1 VPDLHARL
9 RSVVGEKT
17 AKLLASQLD
26 LHTVGDLLRHYPRR
40 HVSRGERTD
49 LSALKLDE
57 HVTITAQVL
66 GVSRRPM
73 RAKRGSITE
82 AVVGDGRSSVLLT
95 FFNQAWRE
103 RELQVGRWG
112 MFAGK
117 VGAFRGTRQLLHPDY
132 RLFAEEDAVSS
143 EGAVS
148 STDAD
153 ELDEFAGGLVAVY
166 PATKDLASWVISR
179 AVRLALDML
188 APPEDPIPEPIRQRL
203 KLLDLAQA
211 LRGMHRPTS
220 LADRDAARR
229 RLSFDEALAVQLVLA
244 RRRAQ
249 TEGFAATPRLPRADG
264 LLARFDAACPFTLT
278 QGQAEVGT
286 VIATELA
293 DAHPMHRL
301 LHGEVGSGKT
311 IVALRAMLQVVDAGG
326 QAVLLAPT
334 EVLATQH
341 ARTIRAL
348 LGPLGC
354 AGQLG
359 AVPDATSVALL
370 IGSLNAPARR
380 NALRAAA
387 TSTGSGGAGIIIGT
401 HALLQDTVELAELGL
416 VVVDEQHRFGVQQR
430 DALRVKAGNSGTG
443 HPHTLV
449 MTATPIPRTIAMT
462 VFGDLDTSSLTELPV
477 GRSPIA
483 TSVVPVVEKPAW
495 LERAW
500 QRVREEVAAGHQA
513 YVVCPRI
520 GGEADI
526 EGAAGEGAEADSLE
540 PPDSADDAAG
550 EVVTVP
556 LAAVLELV
564 ETLSRG
570 PLASLRL
577 AVLHGRLPAEDKD
590 AVMSEFSAGRLDV
603 LVATT
608 IIEVGVD
615 VPNATVMVI
624 ADAGRFGVS
633 QLHQLRGRIG
643 RGSAAGICLLL
654 TADESGTPARQR
666 LDAVAGTTDGFAL
679 AELDMEQRR
688 EGDVLG
694 AAQSGRHRSLKL
706 LSLRRDTELILAAR
720 AEATALIADA
730 PQLSAH
736 PGLAELAESVVDD
749 EQAEYLDKA

>member
-1 VPDLHARL
+1 MPDLHTRL

-26 LHTVGDLLRHYPRR
+26 LHTVGDLLQHYPRR

-57 HVTITAQVL
+57 HVTVTAQVL
-66 GVSRRPM
+66 RVNRRPM

-82 AVVGDGRSSVLLT
+82 VVVGDGRHSVLLT

-117 VGAFRGTRQLLHPDY
+117 VGAFRGNRQLLHPDY
-132 RLFAEEDAVSS
+132 RLFID
-143 EGAVS
+143 GAG
-148 STDAD
+148 AD
-153 ELDEFAGGLVAVY
+153 EDGTASPDGDSFDEFAGELVAVY
-166 PATKDLASWVISR
+166 PATKDVASWVISR
-179 AVRLALDML
+179 AVRIALDML
-188 APPEDPIPEPIRQRL
+188 QLSGDPVPEPIRRRL
-203 KLLDLAQA
+203 GLLDLTQA
-211 LRGMHRPTS
+211 LHGMHRPTS

-244 RRRAQ
+244 RRRAE
-249 TEGFAATPRLPRADG
+249 TEGFAAAPRPWRADG
-264 LLARFDAACPFTLT
+264 LLSRFDAACPFTLT
-278 QGQAEVGT
+278 QGQAEVGG

-359 AVPDATSVALL
+359 AAPDATSVALL
-370 IGSLNAPARR
+370 TGSLSAGARR
-380 NALRAAA
+380 SALASAA
-387 TSTGSGGAGIIIGT
+387 TPLGDGGAGIVVGT

-416 VVVDEQHRFGVQQR
+416 VVVDEQHRFGVEQR
-430 DALRVKAGNSGTG
+430 DALRGKAGVSGKG
-443 HPHTLV
+443 HPHVLV

-462 VFGDLDTSSLTELPV
+462 VFGDLDISSLTELPV

-483 TSVVPVVEKPAW
+483 TSVVPVAEKPTW
-495 LERAW
+495 LERTW
-500 QRVREEVAAGHQA
+500 QRVREEVTAGHQA

-520 GGEADI
+520 GGPADM
-526 EGAAGEGAEADSLE
+526 GDTAGDDAEADSLE
-540 PPDSADDAAG
+540 PPGSADD
-550 EVVTVP
+550 VVLDP
-556 LAAVLELV
+556 PAAVLELA
-564 ETLSRG
+564 EALSGG
-570 PLASLRL
+570 PLAGLRL
-577 AVLHGRLPAEDKD
+577 GVLHGRLPSEDKD
-590 AVMSEFSAGRLDV
+590 AVMAEFGAGRLDV

-654 TADESGTPARQR
+654 TADELGTPARQR

-720 AEATALIADA
+720 TEAAAVIAAD
-730 PQLSAH
+730 PQLSTH
-736 PGLAELAESVVDD
+736 PGLAELAASIVDD

>member
-1 VPDLHARL
+1 MPDLSTRL

-17 AKLLASQLD
+17 AKLFAAQLN
-26 LHTVGDLLRHYPRR
+26 LHTAGDLLRHYPRR

-57 HVTITAQVL
+57 HVTVTAQVL
-66 GVSRRPM
+66 RVSRRPM

-82 AVVGDGRSSVLLT
+82 VVVGDGRHSVLLT

-103 RELQVGRWG
+103 RDLPVGRWG

-132 RLFAEEDAVSS
+132 RLFADD
-143 EGAVS
+143 GAPA
-148 STDAD
+148 AD
-153 ELDEFAGGLVAVY
+153 GDDLDEFAGELVAVY
-166 PATKDLASWVISR
+166 PATKDVASWVISR
-179 AVRLALDML
+179 AVRLALDTVQL
-188 APPEDPIPEPIRQRL
+188 PVDPVPEPIRRRL
-203 KLLDLAQA
+203 GLVELTQA

-220 LADRDAARR
+220 IADRDAARR

-244 RRRAQ
+244 RRRAETQ
-249 TEGFAATPRLPRADG
+249 APAAKPRSRRNDG
-264 LLARFDAACPFTLT
+264 LLAQFDAACPFTLT
-278 QGQAEVGT
+278 RGQAEVGA
-286 VIATELA
+286 VIDSELGLT
-293 DAHPMHRL
+293 HPMHRL

-326 QAVLLAPT
+326 QTVLLAPT

-354 AGQLG
+354 AGDLG
-359 AVPDATSVALL
+359 AEPAATSVVLL
-370 IGSLNAPARR
+370 TGSLSAAARR
-380 NALRAAA
+380 SALAAAA
-387 TSTGSGGAGIIIGT
+387 TPPTQGGAGIVVGT
-401 HALLQDTVELAELGL
+401 HALLQETVELAELGL
-416 VVVDEQHRFGVQQR
+416 VVVDEQHRFGVEQR
-430 DALRVKAGNSGTG
+430 DALRVKAGDAGG
-443 HPHTLV
+443 HPHVLV

-462 VFGDLDTSSLTELPV
+462 VFGDLDTSSLVELPR
-477 GRSPIA
+477 GRSPIT
-483 TSVVPVVEKPAW
+483 TSVVPVAEKPAW

-500 QRVREEVAAGHQA
+500 QRVREEVATGHQT

-520 GGEADI
+520 GGVTDTAD
-526 EGAAGEGAEADSLE
+526 AADPNIGGEGGTGPS
-540 PPDSADDAAG
+540 
-550 EVVTVP
+550 
-556 LAAVLELV
+556 AAVLELA
-564 ETLSRG
+564 ETLSAG
-570 PLASLRL
+570 PLAGLRL
-577 AVLHGRLPAEDKD
+577 GVLHGRMPADAKD
-590 AVMSEFSAGRLDV
+590 AVMAEFSAGRLDV

-615 VPNATVMVI
+615 VGNATVMVI
-624 ADAGRFGVS
+624 VDAGRFGVS

-654 TADESGTPARQR
+654 TADEPGTPARQR

-679 AELDMEQRR
+679 AELDMEQRS

-706 LSLRRDTELILAAR
+706 LSLLRDAELIITARDEAA
-720 AEATALIADA
+720 AVIAGD
-730 PQLSAH
+730 PQLTVH
-736 PGLAELAESVVDD
+736 PGLAELAASVVDD
-749 EQAEYLDKA
+749 EQAQYLDKA